1 MNTAELRKK
10 TTEDLGKELVELRK
24 AQFNSRMQVATQQTS
39 KNDQLGKL
47 RKDIARV
54 MTILTE
60 KNTEKKGKK

>member
-10 TTEDLGKELVELRK
+10 TTEDLGKQLVELRK
-24 AQFNSRMQVATQQTS
+24 AQFNSRMQVATQQTN

-54 MTILTE
+54 MTVL
-60 KNTEKKGKK
+60 TEKKGKK

>member
-10 TTEDLGKELVELRK
+10 TTDDLGKELVEIRK
-24 AQFNSRMQVATQQTS
+24 AQFNSRMQVATQQTN

-60 KNTEKKGKK
+60 KKGKK

>member
-10 TTEDLGKELVELRK
+10 TTDDLGKELVELRK
-24 AQFNSRMQVATQQTS
+24 AQFNSRMQVATQQTN

-60 KNTEKKGKK
+60 KKGKK

>member
-1 MNTAELRKK
+1 MNTAELKKK

-24 AQFNSRMQVATQQTS
+24 AQFNSRMQVATQQTN

-54 MTILTE
+54 MTVL
-60 KNTEKKGKK
+60 TEKKGKK

>member
-1 MNTAELRKK
+1 
-10 TTEDLGKELVELRK
+10 
-24 AQFNSRMQVATQQTS
+24 MQVATQQTS

-54 MTILTE
+54 MTVLTE

>member
-24 AQFNSRMQVATQQTS
+24 AQFNSRMQVATQQTN

-54 MTILTE
+54 MTVI
-60 KNTEKKGKK
+60 TEKKGQK

>member
-24 AQFNSRMQVATQQTS
+24 AQFNSRMQVATQQTN

-60 KNTEKKGKK
+60 KKGKK